1 MKVDQT
7 NLVSLAVAPSRQQL
21 RNPLEITAGDSK
33 KKVVSEPRRDP
44 EPSQVEGR
52 SKPIVLNRAQV
63 RLRFEQD
70 KDTGIQIIQ
79 IVDAESGK
87 LVRQIPPEEL
97 LNITK
102 ALRDI
107 KGLIV
112 SKES

>member
-1 MKVDQT
+1 MKIDLT
-7 NLVSLAVAPSRQQL
+7 NLVSLKVAPSRQQM
-21 RNPLEITAGDSK
+21 RNPPVIKAGDSK
-33 KKVVSEPRRDP
+33 KKVVSEPARDP
-44 EPSQVEGR
+44 EPSKPEAR
-52 SKPIVLNRAQV
+52 SKPIVLNHAQV

-70 KDTGIQIIQ
+70 KDTGIQVIQ
-79 IVDAESGK
+79 VVDAESGK

-107 KGLIV
+107 KGLMV

>member
-1 MKVDQT
+1 MTDKYFSFALSAT
-7 NLVSLAVAPSRQQL
+7 LP
-21 RNPLEITAGDSK
+21 EYTAWCG
-33 KKVVSEPRRDP
+33 EPRHDP
-44 EPSQVEGR
+44 EPSQVEAH

-70 KDTGIQIIQ
+70 KDTGIQVIQ

-107 KGLIV
+107 KGLMV

>member
-1 MKVDQT
+1 
-7 NLVSLAVAPSRQQL
+7 
-21 RNPLEITAGDSK
+21 
-33 KKVVSEPRRDP
+33 
-44 EPSQVEGR
+44 
-52 SKPIVLNRAQV
+52 
-63 RLRFEQD
+63 LRFEQD
-70 KDTGIQIIQ
+70 KDTGIQVIQ

-107 KGLIV
+107 KGLMV